1 MKSKINK
8 NKLQINIT
16 KHGIISQLYFNI
28 LLNGVIK
35 LINLK
40 KKSKVLDFGC
50 GYGYF
55 KKKIERE
62 KKIEVINYDIV
73 KELTEIDDWKKVDF
87 DYLVSIHVFGY
98 FEKKKLNKF
107 LLYLKKN
114 YPKAKVI
121 LAISKH
127 GWLNKLGAF
136 ILNVPEAHT
145 NYKLNPDEEIFIFS
159 KYMKIIKKRNILF
172 LSDIYLLEFI

>member
-8 NKLQINIT
+8 NKLRINIT

-55 KKKIERE
+55 KKKIEKE

-73 KELTEIDDWKKVDF
+73 KE
-87 DYLVSIHVFGY
+87 
-98 FEKKKLNKF
+98 
-107 LLYLKKN
+107 
-114 YPKAKVI
+114 
-121 LAISKH
+121 
-127 GWLNKLGAF
+127 
-136 ILNVPEAHT
+136 
-145 NYKLNPDEEIFIFS
+145 
-159 KYMKIIKKRNILF
+159 
-172 LSDIYLLEFI
+172 